1 MIISHIL
8 LNSYISLCLYTFYKH
23 THTIIH
29 TNVYTHPSA
38 NGTES
43 PCCFLLW
50 AFLINPFVSSHIFC
64 SHSQISNRYPIL
76 YICCGSLSFVFN
88 NNVIIYKLYILN
100 FYYLFYKHRISI
112 ICNLLFYHALSCF
125 LCGEDLKVNYR
136 NHSLST
142 GINFFILWLHNN
154 LLYKLIT
161 ISPSDLYRKVFLF
174 NPPFLIR
181 MFL

>member
-1 MIISHIL
+1 MHSFTYFTNIWWIPVICPYSVLLFKLIIIW
-8 LNSYISLCLYTFYKH
+8 ITE
-23 THTIIH
+23 TAWR
-29 TNVYTHPSA
+29 TNASK
-38 NGTES
+38 N
-43 PCCFLLW
+43 LKLW
-50 AFLINPFVSSHIFC
+50 LK
-64 SHSQISNRYPIL
+64 
-76 YICCGSLSFVFN
+76 
-88 NNVIIYKLYILN
+88 YKLYILN